1 MLSAQAQLNKNPRH
15 GDDMTDAET
24 VKRIMRLEKESQ
36 EINRNLR
43 TLLETTQKHREA
55 MIILTQQMLELG
67 NLVFDGM
74 VLEDDDRT
82 SAASELVS

>member
-1 MLSAQAQLNKNPRH
+1 
-15 GDDMTDAET
+15 MTETET
-24 VKRIMRLEKESQ
+24 VQRIVRLEEESQ
-36 EINRNLR
+36 EINRNLQA
-43 TLLETTQKHREA
+43 LLETTQRHRQA
-55 MIILTQQMLELG
+55 MVILTHQLLELG

>member
-1 MLSAQAQLNKNPRH
+1 
-15 GDDMTDAET
+15 MTDVET
-24 VKRIMRLEKESQ
+24 VERIMRLEQESQ

-55 MIILTQQMLELG
+55 MIILAQQMLELG

>member
-1 MLSAQAQLNKNPRH
+1 
-15 GDDMTDAET
+15 MTDAET
-24 VKRIMRLEKESQ
+24 VERIMRLEQESQ

-55 MIILTQQMLELG
+55 MIILAQQLLELG
-67 NLVFDGM
+67 DLVFEM
-74 VLEDDDRT
+74 EDDDRT

>member
-1 MLSAQAQLNKNPRH
+1 
-15 GDDMTDAET
+15 MTDAET

>member
-1 MLSAQAQLNKNPRH
+1 
-15 GDDMTDAET
+15 MTDAET
-24 VKRIMRLEKESQ
+24 VERIMRLEQESQ

-43 TLLETTQKHREA
+43 TLLETTQKHRDA
-55 MIILTQQMLELG
+55 MIILAQQMLELG